1 MFGFNLEIFFTSIFI
16 LVCFAVQA
24 ASLKNC
30 CTKVAK
36 KNPRTCSSDYHDIT
50 VKLTFETENVKTVLK
65 EFSQINHMN
74 RC

>member
-1 MFGFNLEIFFTSIFI
+1 MFCFNLEFFLKSIFI

-30 CTKVAK
+30 CTKVVK
-36 KNPRTCSSDYHDIT
+36 KYQRTCSSDYHDIT

>member
-1 MFGFNLEIFFTSIFI
+1 MFCFNLEFFFKSIFI
-16 LVCFAVQA
+16 LVCLAVQA
-24 ASLKNC
+24 ASLH
-30 CTKVAK
+30 
-36 KNPRTCSSDYHDIT
+36 DYYDVT

>member
-1 MFGFNLEIFFTSIFI
+1 MFCFNLEFFFKSIFI
-16 LVCFAVQA
+16 LVCLAVQA
-24 ASLKNC
+24 ASLH
-30 CTKVAK
+30 
-36 KNPRTCSSDYHDIT
+36 DYYDVI